1 MFRNFDIA
9 AVCELAKNSGA
20 KFIADNIF
28 ASPVLQNTMKFGADI
43 VVYSGTKHIDGQGRA
58 MGGAVLSTEEFK
70 EETLKPFLRHTGPCM
85 SPFNAWVLLKGLET
99 LKLRVKFGSIRICI
113 SVSKI
118 LNPSTTNR
126 GSFLSFFRK

>member
-1 MFRNFDIA
+1 
-9 AVCELAKNSGA
+9 
-20 KFIADNIF
+20 
-28 ASPVLQNTMKFGADI
+28 MKFGADI

-85 SPFNAWVLLKGLET
+85 SPFNACSFERTGDSKTES
-99 LKLRVKFGSIRICI
+99 FGSIRICI